1 MMQKPFGV
9 WAAWSACAASLIYGV
24 FQLLQVTGMM
34 PDPWDRVLIFVPS
47 LLLAPA
53 FVAAMSALHVAAPAG
68 RESFTL
74 SALALAIMYAVLASI
89 VYVTQLGVVIPHEL
103 QNDAAPSMALAC
115 CSQGA
120 FMTALDLLGYTWM
133 SVSTLLAGWAMTGQA
148 RRWMIANGVLAPFLI
163 AQLAWP
169 QLIAVGALWL
179 ITFPAAMAS
188 LAIML
193 ASHPARIRSG

>member
-1 MMQKPFGV
+1 MQRLFGV

-24 FQLLQVTGMM
+24 FQILQVAGVM
-34 PDPWDRVLIFVPS
+34 PEPWDRVLIFLPS

-53 FVAAMSALHVAAPAG
+53 FVVAMSALHVAAPPE
-68 RESFTL
+68 RKTFTL

-89 VYVTQLGVVIPHEL
+89 VYVTQLGVVIPKEL
-103 QNDAAPSMALAC
+103 QQVGPRPMALAC
-115 CSQGA
+115 CAQGE

-133 SVSTLLAGWAMTGQA
+133 SLSTLFAGLATTGHV

-169 QLIAVGALWL
+169 QLIVVGALWL
-179 ITFPAAMAS
+179 ITFPAAMAG

-193 ASHPARIRSG
+193 ARHSMQIRRG